1 MTTNPFSYFEGGI
14 LKTIPTK
21 EIGILDYWTLIKSDK
36 NKSIITQLRQET
48 NPELQSKIKSKLN
61 YCIPSGI
68 FKSRKAVDLV
78 KHSNIICLDYDGLEN
93 MFETKSKF
101 IADKYVLLC
110 FISPRGNGLKVFVEI
125 ETENNREAWLQLNQ
139 YFYEKIGLNADKSGK
154 DVCRACFDSYDPEA
168 FLNEKNIIFQMELP
182 VAVKQIPSKP
192 SDFEKVKSIVEKFVE
207 KGIDITM
214 VYQDWVNTGFA
225 LATLGEAGRELYYAL
240 SKVNSNYND
249 EESNKKFNECL
260 KNGHF
265 TNAAFLFAKAKEYD
279 LLPKKEIIKQEF
291 SVKESNG
298 EVRYNKDK
306 FKIQI
311 ATSKTITTITEG
323 FLVFIKYQTIDENN
337 QITWILEIKTKAQK
351 SIFIEVSHDDF
362 FEPKS
367 LEKILGAH
375 RLSITV
381 NYQQLQKLRTH
392 LFNYTEFPKAM
403 KVLRYGMHPESELY
417 FFANCAVTKKGEIL
431 YPDKFSIIQYN
442 NRYLSVPQV
451 NKGQSSPFKYVDNQS
466 KFNDWYLLFAKAQRE
481 EITFL
486 SASFM
491 LFSIFRDIA
500 IDENNFSPMLYIY
513 GIAGTAKSTI
523 FTHMNYV
530 FGADGKAMS
539 INLKGRNTEPAFL
552 SKMEQRYN
560 GFQFGDEYKPNHVL
574 TPLFQA
580 TYDNKGYSKMK
591 MDHSSS
597 SFDTIDLVPKCT
609 LAFASN
615 FLPELPNDEPFFS
628 RLVVLINNNRNRT
641 ETQKQAY
648 RELLKMQESGITN
661 ILREI
666 WQYRDLIKK
675 DFKKTYHLLKKGL
688 ENHFA
693 EQKVGNDRYIYNIA
707 QILTVPFI
715 LSLNGKIAICEA
727 TTQEDLLA
735 EFVNRS
741 IGSINNSDRLVQEKT
756 ALQEFFCC
764 VQELYEKAQIFE
776 TVHFR
781 FDKQDIV
788 INLHR
793 LYQKFSF
800 EFKRQNRFEIQ
811 PPSIQTIQDEILML
825 VGLDQQSEEVKNVF
839 FKKQRFLNED
849 SRIKTDYARNAFR
862 VEYEL
867 LRNKFEVNFSK

>member
-1 MTTNPFSYFEGGI
+1 MTTKPFSYFKGGI

-21 EIGILDYWTLIKSDK
+21 EIGITDYWELIKSDK
-36 NKSIITQLRQET
+36 NKAIILQLRQEI

-61 YCIPSGI
+61 YCIPSGL

-78 KHSNIICLDYDGLEN
+78 QHSHIICLDYDGLEN
-93 MFETKSKF
+93 VAETKAKY
-101 IADKYVLLC
+101 IDDKYTLLC

-125 ETENNREAWLQLNQ
+125 ETENSREAWLQLNQ
-139 YFYEKIGLNADKSGK
+139 YFYEKTGLNADKSGK

-168 FLNEKNIIFQMELP
+168 HLNENNTVFQMALP
-182 VAVKQIPSKP
+182 IEIKQIPNRP
-192 SDFEKVKSIVEKFVE
+192 TDFEKVKAIVEKFVE
-207 KGIDITM
+207 KGIDITI

-225 LATLGEAGRELYYAL
+225 LATLGEAGRELYHSL

-249 EESNKKFNECL
+249 EESNKKFNDCL
-260 KNGHF
+260 KNGQF
-265 TNAAFLFAKAKEYD
+265 TNTAFIFAKAKEYD
-279 LLPKKEIIKQEF
+279 LLPKKEIVKQEV

-337 QITWILEIKTKAQK
+337 QITWILEIKTKASK
-351 SIFIEVSHDDF
+351 SIFIEVCHDDF

-392 LFNYTEFPKAM
+392 LFNFTEFPKAM

-451 NKGQSSPFKYVDNQS
+451 NKGQTSPFKYVDNQS

-486 SASFM
+486 AASFM

-523 FTHMNYV
+523 FTHMNYI

-560 GFQFGDEYKPNHVL
+560 GFQFGDEYKPNHIL

-597 SFDTIDLVPKCT
+597 NFDTIDLVPKCT

-641 ETQKQAY
+641 ENQKQAY
-648 RELLKMQESGITN
+648 RELLKMQETGITN

-735 EFVNRS
+735 EFINRS
-741 IGSINNSDRLVQEKT
+741 ISSINNSDRLVQEKT

-811 PPSIQTIQDEILML
+811 PPSIQTIQDEILVL
-825 VGLDQQSEEVKNVF
+825 IGLDQQSEEVKTIF

-849 SRIKTDYARNAFR
+849 TRIKTDYARNAFR
-862 VEYEL
+862 IEYEL
-867 LRNKFEVNFSK
+867 LRNKFEINFQR

>member
-1 MTTNPFSYFEGGI
+1 MTKKPFSYFEGGI
-14 LKTIPTK
+14 TKTNPTR
-21 EIGILDYWTLIKSDK
+21 EITIEDYWELIKSDK
-36 NKSIITQLRQET
+36 NASIIHELRNEAS
-48 NPELQSKIKSKLN
+48 PEIQSKIKSKLN
-61 YCIPSGI
+61 YCTPSGI
-68 FKSRKAVDLV
+68 FSTRKASGLIA
-78 KHSNIICLDYDGLEN
+78 HSNIICLDYDGLKSVT
-93 MFETKSKF
+93 ETKNQF
-101 IADKYVLLC
+101 ISDENVLLC
-110 FISPRGNGLKVFVEI
+110 FISPRGNGLKVFASI
-125 ETENNREAWLQLNQ
+125 ASENNKESWIQLNA
-139 YFYEKIGLNADKSGK
+139 YYISKFNISADESGK
-154 DVCRACFDSYDPEA
+154 DVCRACFDSYDSDAYFNPNA
-168 FLNEKNIIFQMELP
+168 KIFELTK
-182 VAVKQIPSKP
+182 ATEIKEISEIKP
-192 SDFEKVKSIVEKFVE
+192 NLSDFEKVKSIVNQFVE
-207 KGIDITM
+207 KGIDITNE
-214 VYQDWVNTGFA
+214 YQAWINIGFA
-225 LATLGEAGRELYYAL
+225 LATFGESGRDLYHSL
-240 SKVNSNYND
+240 SKINASYND
-249 EESNKKFNECL
+249 EETNKKYNDCL
-260 KNGHF
+260 KNGQF
-265 TNAAFLFAKAKEYD
+265 KNAAFIFVKAKEHKISIYKD
-279 LLPKKEIIKQEF
+279 RVFNDKSIVAKET
-291 SVKESNG
+291 NL

-323 FLVFIKYQTIDENN
+323 FLVYIKYQTIDENN
-337 QITWILEIKTKAQK
+337 QITWILEIKTKATK
-351 SIFIEVSHDDF
+351 SLYIEVGHDDF

-367 LEKILGAH
+367 LEKILGAY

-381 NYQQLQKLRTH
+381 NYQQLQKLRTY
-392 LFNYTEFPKAM
+392 LFNFTEFPKAL
-403 KVLRYGMHPESELY
+403 KVLRYGLHPDSELY
-417 FFANCAVTKKGEIL
+417 FFANCAITKKGEIL

-442 NRYLSVPQV
+442 NKYLSIPQV
-451 NKGQSSPFKYVDNQS
+451 NKGQSSPFKYIDNQS
-466 KFNDWYLLFAKAQRE
+466 RFNDWYLLFAKAQRE

-486 SASFM
+486 AASFM

-523 FTHMNYV
+523 FTHMNYI

-539 INLKGRNTEPAFL
+539 LNLKGRNTEPAFL

-609 LAFASN
+609 LTFASN

-641 ETQKQAY
+641 ESQKMAY
-648 RELLKMQESGITN
+648 RDLLKLQEGGVTN

-666 WQYRDLIKK
+666 WQYRVLIKK

-715 LSLNGKIAICEA
+715 LSLNGKIALCEA
-727 TTQEDLLA
+727 TTQEDLLL
-735 EFVNRS
+735 EFINRS
-741 IGSINNSDRLVQEKT
+741 ISSINNSDRLVQEKT

-776 TVHFR
+776 AVHFR

-825 VGLDQQSEEVKNVF
+825 IV
-839 FKKQRFLNED
+839 
-849 SRIKTDYARNAFR
+849 
-862 VEYEL
+862 
-867 LRNKFEVNFSK
+867 